1 MSTLL
6 KPIVYFKLISQAIK
20 KAAPGEFATS
30 NKNHLAS
37 NNNSK
42 DPGLLSVA
50 MNELFH
56 GNHPKYWA
64 IFWYYFLLPLINMFI
79 WWSQWSQHYHGEI
92 VFSKSSR
99 RKLYVLCPN
108 IRFKIT
114 TRCNEFWINVA
125 GSHRRLLRNGASG
138 LWVVNIDRMIL

>member
-30 NKNHLAS
+30 DKNHLAR

-50 MNELFH
+50 MNVLFH
-56 GNHPKYWA
+56 GNDPRYWA
-64 IFWYYFLLPLINMFI
+64 ILSCYFLLPLINMFI
-79 WWSQWSQHYHGEI
+79 RW
-92 VFSKSSR
+92 
-99 RKLYVLCPN
+99 CPN

-114 TRCNEFWINVA
+114 TRYNEF
-125 GSHRRLLRNGASG
+125 
-138 LWVVNIDRMIL
+138 